1 MKIEELNEIKNT
13 YNNAGYFMLY
23 VDEIGFDKKTQNKLL
38 SDDIYAINDFDS
50 KFIKDNYPATT
61 EVFEELKTFLELV
74 IQDLSN
80 GVLSASGRGVDEL
93 LESFSEL
100 VKVDKTSFKNIKLE
114 RYQNANLLKTLFAR
128 YYAINEPDNKSELDA
143 FLKFIDEKE
152 KQFLS
157 TKKSDC

>member
-23 VDEIGFDKKTQNKLL
+23 VDEIGFDKKMQNKLL
-38 SDDIYAINDFDS
+38 SDDIYAVNDFDS
-50 KFIKDNYPATT
+50 KFIKDNYPATS
-61 EVFEELKTFLELV
+61 EAFEELKTFLELV

-128 YYAINEPDNKSELDA
+128 YYAINEPDNKTELDA

-157 TKKSDC
+157 TKKD